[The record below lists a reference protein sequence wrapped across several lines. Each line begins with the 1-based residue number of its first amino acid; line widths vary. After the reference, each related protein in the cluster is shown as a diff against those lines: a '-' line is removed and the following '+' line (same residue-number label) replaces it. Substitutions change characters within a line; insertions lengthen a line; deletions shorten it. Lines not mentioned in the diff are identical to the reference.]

1 MFEQPWGRWTAPNR
15 ALVLAAASGRPRPR
29 PWLMFYTLAAAPLY
43 VAYVALPD
51 PPRYLWT
58 AIGLLSLTGLV
69 VGTVV
74 NRPRRR
80 LPWWLATLGV
90 AALMAGDTTY
100 DLLTSVFGQVNP
112 YPSAADG
119 LYLVM
124 YPLVAGGLLVLV
136 RVIKPLGDRH
146 AAIDASIVTVAIGL
160 LVWVYL
166 VEPYTKDATLTW
178 TQKAVSIGYPLGD
191 VLILAVLVR
200 LLIGTE
206 RRPHSLWLLSI
217 GTVGLLASDTVYGLI
232 QLNGTWST
240 GSLVDLGWMS
250 FYGAWGAAAL
260 SPDMTRLTEP
270 VRPTPLQIS
279 NRRLL
284 LFTLVPLAAPGLLL
298 WELSRG
304 GSGHVLETAA
314 TAAILFLLVSLR
326 LKGLVNAA
334 REATHR
340 EHAMRRTGEALVA
353 ASDPDTVHRVGL
365 AALADITCHSTRL
378 LVATSSPLRVVF
390 DSTDRHRRRD
400 DEDLEPLLR
409 RHEHEL
415 LSQQFV
421 LTTAAGCGPAL
432 ASAIGADEAVLLAAM
447 VRDERIS
454 GLLVV
459 HGPGVDRPENLDPI
473 CSLASQMMLALD
485 SIELTA
491 QIAERRSE
499 AHFRSLF
506 QHAADIILVFD
517 EQLRLRFNT
526 PSAETV
532 LGWDPEG
539 AHDRTVDSMVVT
551 GDVSKARLLLDRV
564 LLGERRS
571 GRGPSDEW
579 RIVDRSGRIRLFE
592 VSCRNL
598 VDDPSVGGV
607 VVTLHDITERR
618 QLESDLAYQA
628 FHDSLTQLPNRAMFL
643 DRVESAL
650 ARTDPERDL
659 IAVVLIDLDN
669 FKIINDTRGHA
680 AGDALLACVGQ
691 RLQAV
696 LRPTDSCA
704 RLGGDEFAVLAEG
717 VSSDEEAYELAERLL
732 EHLRS
737 PFDIGGESIHA
748 GASFGVTTSKYG
760 QHAADLLL
768 QADLAMY
775 AAKDAGKGGAQ
786 FFRPALIDVMQL
798 RARTVS
804 ELELAV
810 ERDQFVL
817 HYQPIVALDT
827 SLVVGFEALI
837 RWQHPE
843 RGLLPPADFID
854 VVEDSDLALS
864 VGAWVIDKAVEQA
877 AQWQGTGPDGGVLKM
892 GVNVTPHEFAHPR
905 FAELVISALE
915 RHGLTPEALV
925 LEITERIL
933 AGRDPQIVRAMAQLH
948 EHGVHLAID
957 DFGTGYSALGYLRR
971 FPVSILKIDRSFVDG
986 IGTSSDD
993 RALVEAIVRLGET
1006 FGLDVVAE
1014 GVETEQQRDELVRL
1028 GCHFAQGY
1036 HYSRP
1041 LPAAQA
1047 TRFIR
1052 EWSAPQLTITPATA
1066 AG

>member
-1 MFEQPWGRWTAPNR
+1 MLEQPWGRWTAPHSAR
-15 ALVLAAASGRPRPR
+15 VLAVAPRRPR
-29 PWLMFYTLAAAPLY
+29 PWLLLYAIVAVPLY
-43 VAYVALPD
+43 VSYVALPD
-51 PPRYLWT
+51 APRYLWT

-100 DLLTSVFGQVNP
+100 DLLTAVFGQLNP

-119 LYLVM
+119 FYLAM
-124 YPLVAGGLLVLV
+124 YPLLAGGLLVLV

-146 AAIDASIVTVAIGL
+146 AAIDASIVTVALGL

-166 VEPYTKDATLTW
+166 VEPYTQDATLTW
-178 TQKAVSIGYPLGD
+178 GQKAVSISYPLGD

-206 RRPHSLWLLSI
+206 RRPYSLWLLGI

-232 QLNGTWST
+232 QLNGSWTT
-240 GSLVDLGWMS
+240 GSLVDLGWMV

-260 SPDMTRLTEP
+260 SPDMARLTEP
-270 VRPTPLQIS
+270 VRPTPQQIS
-279 NRRLL
+279 SRRLL
-284 LFTLVPLAAPGLLL
+284 LLALVPLAAPGLLL
-298 WELSRG
+298 WEFSRG

-314 TAAILFLLVSLR
+314 TAAVLFLLVSLR

-340 EHAMRRTGEALVA
+340 EYAMRRTGEALVA

-365 AALADITCHSTRL
+365 AALADVTCHSARL
-378 LVATSSPLRVVF
+378 VIATGLPLRVVF
-390 DSTDRHRRRD
+390 DSGDAHRNRAD
-400 DEDLEPLLR
+400 ADLDPLLR

-421 LTTAAGCGPAL
+421 LTTAALCGPAL
-432 ASAIGADEAVLLAAM
+432 AAAIGADETVLLAAM

-454 GLLVV
+454 GLLMA
-459 HGPGVDRPENLDPI
+459 HGPGVDRPESIDPI
-473 CSLASQMMLALD
+473 CTLASQMMLALD

-491 QIAERRSE
+491 QVAERRSE

-526 PSAETV
+526 PSAQTV
-532 LGWDPEG
+532 LGWEPEG
-539 AHDRTVDSMVVT
+539 PRGRTVDSMVLAE
-551 GDVSKARLLLDRV
+551 DLSKARLLLGRV
-564 LLGERRS
+564 LVGERRT

-579 RIVDRSGRIRLFE
+579 RIVDRSGRVRLFE

-643 DRVESAL
+643 ERVERAL
-650 ARTDPERDL
+650 VCSGPEREP
-659 IAVVLIDLDN
+659 IAVLLIDLDN

-680 AGDALLACVGQ
+680 AGDALLASVGQ
-691 RLQAV
+691 RLQAA
-696 LRPTDSCA
+696 LRPSDSCA
-704 RLGGDEFAVLAEG
+704 RLGGDEFAVLVDG
-717 VSSDEEAYELAERLL
+717 VSSDEEACEVASRLL
-732 EHLRS
+732 EHLRP
-737 PFDIGGESIHA
+737 PFDIGGESVHA
-748 GASFGVTTSKYG
+748 GASFGVTTSAYG
-760 QHAADLLL
+760 QQAAELLL

-775 AAKDAGKGGAQ
+775 AAKDAGKGGVE

-804 ELELAV
+804 ELERAV
-810 ERDQFVL
+810 EQDQFVL
-817 HYQPIVALDT
+817 HYQPIIALDA
-827 SLVVGFEALI
+827 SAVVGFEALI

-843 RGLLPPADFID
+843 RGLLAPHDFID
-854 VVEDSDLALS
+854 VVEDSDLAIS
-864 VGAWVIDKAVEQA
+864 VGAWVIDRAVEQA
-877 AQWQGTGPDGGVLKM
+877 AQWQGTGPDSGLLKI
-892 GVNVTPHEFAHPR
+892 GVNVTPHEFAHPG
-905 FAELVISALE
+905 FVDVVLTALE
-915 RHGLTPEALV
+915 RHGLPHEALV

-933 AGRDPQIVRAMAQLH
+933 AGGDPQIVRAMTQLH
-948 EHGVHLAID
+948 DVGVHLAID

-986 IGTSSDD
+986 IGTSGDD

-1047 TRFIR
+1047 TRFVH
-1052 EWSAPQLTITPATA
+1052 EWSTPRLTTTPASA

>member
-1 MFEQPWGRWTAPNR
+1 MLKPPWGRRTAPDSAR
-15 ALVLAAASGRPRPR
+15 AHAADPPRPR
-29 PWLMFYTLAAAPLY
+29 PWLALYILVAAPLY
-43 VAYVALPD
+43 VSYVALPD
-51 PPRYLWT
+51 APRYLWT

-100 DLLTSVFGQVNP
+100 DLLTSVFGQLNP

-119 LYLVM
+119 FYLAM

-136 RVIKPLGDRH
+136 RVIKPLGDKH

-166 VEPYTKDATLTW
+166 VEPTTQDATLAW
-178 TQKAVSIGYPLGD
+178 GQKVVSIGYPLGD
-191 VLILAVLVR
+191 VLILAVLAR

-206 RRPHSLWLLSI
+206 RRPRALWLLSI
-217 GTVGLLASDTVYGLI
+217 GTVGLLVSDTVYGLI

-240 GSLVDLGWMS
+240 GSLVDLGWML

-260 SPDMTRLTEP
+260 SPDMARLTEP
-270 VRPTPLQIS
+270 VRPTPPQIS
-279 NRRLL
+279 SRRLL
-284 LFTLVPLAAPGLLL
+284 LFALVPLAAPGLLL
-298 WELSRG
+298 WEVSRG
-304 GSGHVLETAA
+304 SSGHVLETAA
-314 TAAILFLLVSLR
+314 AAAVLFLLVSLR
-326 LKGLVNAA
+326 LKGLVNSAL
-334 REATHR
+334 EATHR

-353 ASDPDTVHRVGL
+353 ASDPDTVYRVCL

-378 LVATSSPLRVVF
+378 LVATGSPLRLVF
-390 DSTDRHRRRD
+390 DSSSRVPLGD

-409 RHEHEL
+409 RHEREL

-421 LTTAAGCGPAL
+421 LTTTGGASPLAL
-432 ASAIGADEAVLLAAM
+432 SNGAEETVLLAAM
-447 VRDERIS
+447 VRDETIT

-459 HGPGVDRPENLDPI
+459 HGPGIDRPESIDPI

-491 QIAERRSE
+491 QVAARRSE

-526 PSAETV
+526 PSAQTV
-532 LGWDPEG
+532 LGWEPES
-539 AHDRTVDSMVVT
+539 ARDRTVDSMVIASDVT
-551 GDVSKARLLLDRV
+551 RARV
-564 LLGERRS
+564 LLGQVLVGEPHS
-571 GRGPSDEW
+571 AGGPTDEW
-579 RIVDRSGRIRLFE
+579 QIVDRDGRVRLFE

-598 VDDPSVGGV
+598 MDDPSVGGV

-618 QLESDLAYQA
+618 QLESDLEHQA

-643 DRVESAL
+643 DRVERAL
-650 ARTDPERDL
+650 ARSGRAREL
-659 IAVVLIDLDN
+659 IAVVLIDLDD
-669 FKIINDTRGHA
+669 FKVINDTRGHA
-680 AGDALLACVGQ
+680 AGDALLAHVAQ

-696 LRPTDSCA
+696 MRPSDSCA

-717 VSSDEEAYELAERLL
+717 VSSAEEACALAERLL

-737 PFDIGGESIHA
+737 PFDIGGEA
-748 GASFGVTTSKYG
+748 VNAAASLGVTTSAFG
-760 QHAADLLL
+760 QHASELLL

-775 AAKDAGKGGAQ
+775 AAKDAGKGGVQ

-798 RARTVS
+798 RARTAS

-810 ERDQFVL
+810 QGDQFVL

-827 SLVVGFEALI
+827 SAVVGFEALL
-837 RWQHPE
+837 RWRHPG
-843 RGLLPPADFID
+843 RGLLLPADFID
-854 VVEDSDLALS
+854 VVEDSDLAIS
-864 VGAWVIDKAVEQA
+864 VGEWVIDKAVEQA
-877 AQWQGTGPDGGVLKM
+877 AQWQGTGPDGGVVKM
-892 GVNVTPHEFAHPR
+892 GVNVTPHEFAHPG
-905 FAELVISALE
+905 FADVVITALE
-915 RHGLTPEALV
+915 RHGLPPDALV

-933 AGRDPQIVRAMAQLH
+933 AGRDPQIVRAMTQLH
-948 EHGVHLAID
+948 DLGVHLAID

-986 IGTSSDD
+986 IGTSNDD
-993 RALVEAIVRLGET
+993 QALVEAIVRLGET

-1041 LPAAQA
+1041 VPAEEAS
-1047 TRFIR
+1047 RFSQ
-1052 EWSAPQLTITPATA
+1052 EWSERRLTIMPVSAV
-1066 AG
+1066 G